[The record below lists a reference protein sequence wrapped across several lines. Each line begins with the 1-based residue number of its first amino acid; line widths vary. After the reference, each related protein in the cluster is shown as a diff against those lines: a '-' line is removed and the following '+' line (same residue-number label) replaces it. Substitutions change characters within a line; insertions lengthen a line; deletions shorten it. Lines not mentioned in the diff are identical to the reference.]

1 MGIGADRNNERV
13 IDYSNIKVIWFD
25 ELINDDYNQD
35 CFKQLKTI
43 FINLKGYQSLDEGF
57 ENFYKSDFQI
67 IFVIISGKLFGRYIE
82 KLKVNINKII
92 NIPYT
97 YIFTSLYFKEILLNK
112 SPDKEHILSY
122 DTMISVNDGFY
133 NPGGVFDDFDELLY
147 EMKLIMGKIDS
158 NINIQQRI
166 REKNNYDYEGVLT
179 FEYLEKEE
187 DLLAPTLYKD
197 IITNEK
203 ITEENCKK
211 FHNYILSFNEGEL
224 NYLIKN
230 LRLFKHIPFEIL
242 SKYWA
247 RFYTVESDF
256 YKSLNNKLMKSVIKD
271 NFKTYIN
278 MLYTG
283 VKINSL
289 NSSSEHFLF
298 RGSLINKIEIDKI
311 KNFKNLG
318 NFSNVVV
325 FSKAFLSFSE
335 IKEEAEKY
343 YGEADNTKVVC
354 LFILENNSINS
365 HESNANIQNFSSY
378 SAEKEV
384 LFFPGSSFIIKD
396 IKDIDNNKIEIILN
410 YNGKFKEEY
419 SLVYQD
425 EEKINN
431 LINENELTK
440 NIAGKKLCFLKNGK
454 YLKEEII
461 YDEAFC
467 KIYKGKDLDT
477 DEIVSIKQIKKES
490 INIDKYKEEVN
501 IIKNISEKIKY
512 SCKFKDYFETEE
524 YIYTILTYY
533 DDNLENYFINNK
545 NKLFP
550 NLIKKIFK
558 QLNFVFRELLNN
570 HLAHRNILPS
580 NILIKYSNEK
590 RTNFDSVLTDYGICK
605 EYGEDNLLHG
615 SIYGNLNYTAPEVF
629 NKNEYKNNCDLFS
642 IGVAIYYLYFGKLPF
657 NRKFLTDKINVNI
670 TIDEDKQLEDLLI
683 KLLKENPDERI
694 TWEEYFEHPFFK
706 QYEY

>member
-1 MGIGADRNNERV
+1 MGIGADNNNKRV
-13 IDYSNIKVIWFD
+13 IDYNNIKVIWFD

-57 ENFYKSDFQI
+57 ENFYKSEFEI

-147 EMKLIMGKIDS
+147 EMKLIIEKIDS
-158 NINIQQRI
+158 NIKIQQRI

-203 ITEENCKK
+203 ITEEKCKK
-211 FHNYILSFNEGEL
+211 FHNYILSFNVGEL

-230 LRLFKHIPFEIL
+230 LCLFTHIPFQIL

-247 RFYTVESDF
+247 RLYTVESDF
-256 YKSLNNKLMKSVIKD
+256 YKDLNNKLMKSELKD
-271 NFKTYIN
+271 YFKTYIN

-311 KNFKNLG
+311 KKYQNLE
-318 NFSNVVV
+318 NFSKVVV

-335 IKEEAEKY
+335 IEKEAEKY
-343 YGEADNTKVVC
+343 CIGADNSKVEC

-378 SAEKEV
+378 SAEKEI

-396 IKDIDNNKIEIILN
+396 LKDITNSKIEIILN
-410 YNGKFKEEY
+410 Y
-419 SLVYQD
+419 
-425 EEKINN
+425 
-431 LINENELTK
+431 
-440 NIAGKKLCFLKNGK
+440 
-454 YLKEEII
+454 
-461 YDEAFC
+461 
-467 KIYKGKDLDT
+467 
-477 DEIVSIKQIKKES
+477 
-490 INIDKYKEEVN
+490 
-501 IIKNISEKIKY
+501 
-512 SCKFKDYFETEE
+512 
-524 YIYTILTYY
+524 IL
-533 DDNLENYFINNK
+533 L
-545 NKLFP
+545 
-550 NLIKKIFK
+550 
-558 QLNFVFRELLNN
+558 
-570 HLAHRNILPS
+570 
-580 NILIKYSNEK
+580 
-590 RTNFDSVLTDYGICK
+590 
-605 EYGEDNLLHG
+605 
-615 SIYGNLNYTAPEVF
+615 
-629 NKNEYKNNCDLFS
+629 
-642 IGVAIYYLYFGKLPF
+642 
-657 NRKFLTDKINVNI
+657 
-670 TIDEDKQLEDLLI
+670 
-683 KLLKENPDERI
+683 
-694 TWEEYFEHPFFK
+694 
-706 QYEY
+706 